1 MITDS
6 SVANWALMYSTELIA
21 FSIVLLMLLNSQLKK
36 IITAWIVANV
46 MMLFITQFGVRF
58 DFSFNL
64 SVHSTIV
71 IIGNAISIVI
81 HYYASNFSRK
91 FSFTPLFIFIA
102 AILIWIFCRI
112 HEYKWLGGFAINTGG
127 FAANLLSAWT
137 THRNPLWKGLR
148 YRNVL
153 TAGFIACSGTFF
165 LRSILFITSRNS
177 DAFPT
182 DIVTI
187 QFGTLLILLSSIIL
201 QIGFIGVVV
210 NYDFR
215 NRRHKDRESAEAT
228 ERSRGLAEE
237 QRAMEKVAEER
248 LEMVSLLTHEVRQP
262 INNAQAA
269 LQALAR
275 ETNGSTPADAEIR
288 DALARAQS
296 VLDGITLAI
305 SNAILGV
312 SLIGN
317 NQAITTFASDL
328 VEIVELALSDCP
340 AEQRHRIHIHGADNA
355 VFSNL
360 DPVLI
365 RLALRNLFD
374 NALKYSPKDSS
385 VHVEIAQDDQRLGAS
400 IKVSNQI
407 KDANG
412 LNDDIFGHRVRGAKV
427 DVEGSGH
434 GLYLVEKVA
443 AAHSGTI
450 SYTIKDGQYV
460 TFDLFVPD

>member
-1 MITDS
+1 MSTDS
-6 SVANWALMYSTELIA
+6 VIAKWTLMYSAELLA
-21 FSIVLLMLLNSQLKK
+21 FSIVLILLLNSQLKK
-36 IITAWIVANV
+36 IITAWIASNV
-46 MMLFITQFGVRF
+46 MMIFIAQFGSRF
-58 DFSFNL
+58 DFSF
-64 SVHSTIV
+64 SASAISTV
-71 IIGNAISIVI
+71 IITVNALTIVI
-81 HYYASNFSRK
+81 HYYAVNFTRK
-91 FSFTPLFIFIA
+91 FSFIPIAIFTTT
-102 AILIWIFCRI
+102 ILIWVFVKFS
-112 HEYKWLGGFAINTGG
+112 EFEWLGGLAITTGG
-127 FAANLLSAWT
+127 FAANLICAWT
-137 THRNPLWKGLR
+137 SFKNPLWKGLR

-153 TAGFIACSGTFF
+153 IAGFIACSGMFF
-165 LRSILFITSRNS
+165 LRSMLFISNRNNG
-177 DAFPT
+177 ALPT
-182 DIVTI
+182 ELVTT
-187 QFGTLLILLSSIIL
+187 QVGTLLVLISSIVL
-201 QIGFIGVVV
+201 QIGFIGLVV

-215 NRRHKDRESAEAT
+215 NRRHQDRETAEAT
-228 ERSRGLAEE
+228 ERSRGMAEE
-237 QRAMEKVAEER
+237 QRIMETVAEER
-248 LEMVSLLTHEVRQP
+248 LDMISLLTHEVRQP

-269 LQALAR
+269 LQALAQ

-288 DALARAQS
+288 DAIARAQN
-296 VLDGITLAI
+296 VLDGITLSI

-312 SLIGN
+312 SLIDN

-328 VEIVELALSDCP
+328 VELVELSLSDCP
-340 AEQRHRIHIHGADNA
+340 AEQRHRIHIHGAASA

-374 NALKYSPKDSS
+374 NALKYSPQDSS

-407 KDANG
+407 KDASG
-412 LNDDIFGHRVRGAKV
+412 LNDDMFGRRVRGAKV

-450 SYTIKDGQYV
+450 RYTIKDGQYV

>member
-1 MITDS
+1 MSTGS
-6 SVANWALMYSTELIA
+6 SVANWALMYSTELLA
-21 FSIVLLMLLNSQLKK
+21 FSIVLIMLLNSQLKK
-36 IITAWIVANV
+36 IITAWIAANI
-46 MMLFITQFGVRF
+46 MMLLIAQFGARF
-58 DFSFNL
+58 EFLFNSFAD
-64 SVHSTIV
+64 STIL

-81 HYYASNFSRK
+81 HYYSVNFSRK
-91 FSFTPLFIFIA
+91 FSFIPLFIFIA
-102 AILIWIFCRI
+102 AILIWIFCWL
-112 HEYKWLGGFAINTGG
+112 HEYQWLGGFAITTGG
-127 FAANLLSAWT
+127 FAANLICAWT
-137 THRNPLWKGLR
+137 TLKNPLWKGLR

-165 LRSILFITSRNS
+165 LRSMLFISSRTS
-177 DAFPT
+177 DEFPAE
-182 DIVTI
+182 IVTT
-187 QFGTLLILLSSIIL
+187 QVGTLLVLLSSIIL

-215 NRRHKDRESAEAT
+215 NRRLKDRETAEAT
-228 ERSRGLAEE
+228 ERSRGMAEE
-237 QRAMEKVAEER
+237 QRVMETAAEER
-248 LEMVSLLTHEVRQP
+248 LDMISLLTHEVRQP
-262 INNAQAA
+262 INSAQAA

-288 DALARAQS
+288 DAIARAQS
-296 VLDGITLAI
+296 VLDGITLSI

-312 SLIGN
+312 SLIDN

-328 VEIVELALSDCP
+328 VELVEHALSDCP
-340 AEQRHRIHIHGADNA
+340 AEQRHRIHIHGAGSA

-374 NALKYSPKDSS
+374 NALKYSPQDSS
-385 VHVEIAQDDQRLGAS
+385 VHVEIAEDDQRLGAS

-407 KDANG
+407 KDASG
-412 LNDDIFGHRVRGAKV
+412 LNDDIFGRRVRGTQV

-450 SYTIKDGQYV
+450 SYTIKDGQHV

>member
-1 MITDS
+1 MSTDS
-6 SVANWALMYSTELIA
+6 SIANWSLMYSTELLA
-21 FSIVLLMLLNSQLKK
+21 FSIVLILLLGSQLQK
-36 IITAWIVANV
+36 IITAWIAANV
-46 MMLFITQFGVRF
+46 IMIFIAQLGSRFG
-58 DFSFNL
+58 FSFI
-64 SVHSTIV
+64 SVSVSTTV
-71 IIGNAISIVI
+71 ITGNMLAIVI
-81 HYYASNFSRK
+81 HYYAANFSRK
-91 FSFTPLFIFIA
+91 FSFIPIFILVA
-102 AILIWIFCRI
+102 AMLIWVFCTF
-112 HEYKWLGGFAINTGG
+112 YGYQWLGGFAIAISA
-127 FAANLLSAWT
+127 FAANLICAWT
-137 THRNPLWKGLR
+137 SFKNPLWKGLR

-153 TAGFIACSGTFF
+153 TAGFIAASG
-165 LRSILFITSRNS
+165 LFIFRSMLFISNRNS
-177 DAFPT
+177 DALPPEL
-182 DIVTI
+182 VTT
-187 QFGTLLILLSSIIL
+187 QLGTLLALISSIIM
-201 QIGFIGVVV
+201 QIGFIGLVV

-215 NRRHKDRESAEAT
+215 NRRQKDRETAEAA
-228 ERSRGLAEE
+228 ERSRGMAEE
-237 QRAMEKVAEER
+237 QRLMETVAEER
-248 LEMVSLLTHEVRQP
+248 LDMISLLTHEVRQP

-269 LQALAR
+269 LQALAQ
-275 ETNGSTPADAEIR
+275 ETKGSTPANAEIR

-296 VLDGITLAI
+296 VLDGITLSI

-312 SLIGN
+312 SLIDN

-374 NALKYSPKDSS
+374 NALKYSPQDSS

-407 KDANG
+407 KDASG
-412 LNDDIFGHRVRGAKV
+412 LNDDIFGRRVRGAQV

-443 AAHSGTI
+443 AAHNGTI
-450 SYTIKDGQYV
+450 SYDVTDVQHV
-460 TFDLFVPD
+460 TFDLFLPD